1 MPYLNKLLIANSC
14 GPDISLSFKD
24 FYYMTSHY
32 SYELNSPN
40 YSPGSMYFPPSKL
53 ITSAT
58 MPSIHLYWRACF
70 TFSLPSSSFLSLCI
84 HSLPYC
90 CCSLF
95 VIPWTVAR
103 LASLSFTISP
113 SLPKYMSNEMVILS
127 NYGILWC
134 CLIILPSLFPSLR
147 VFSSE
152 SAVQIRW
159 LKFWSFSFS
168 INSSNEYSRLI
179 SFRMDWFDLIE
190 VQGTLKSLL
199 QYHNSKTS
207 LLWYS
212 AFVMVQLSHLHM
224 TTGKTIALTVCTFVG
239 KVMSLLFKT
248 LSRFP

>member
-40 YSPGSMYFPPSKL
+40 YSPGNMYFPPSKL

-95 VIPWTVAR
+95 VTPWTVAC
-103 LASLSFTISP
+103 LASPSFTISP

-127 NYGILWC
+127 NYGILC
-134 CLIILPSLFPSLR
+134 CRLIILPSVFPSIR

-179 SFRMDWFDLIE
+179 SFRMDWFDLLA
-190 VQGTLKSLL
+190 VQGTEKSLL
-199 QYHNSKTS
+199 QHLS
-207 LLWYS
+207 LKAWIVQCS
-212 AFVMVQLSHLHM
+212 AFFMVNSH
-224 TTGKTIALTVCTFVG
+224 TCTR
-239 KVMSLLFKT
+239 LLEKW
-248 LSRFP
+248 